1 MTAPKTDGGDGP
13 RPSSQKQSRASS
25 QAPTQTSS
33 QDLSQDSP
41 QGLDKDL
48 SHNKP
53 QRLFFA
59 LWPDNALRQQLV
71 SRSRPLMETVRG
83 RPLPDEKLHIT
94 LVFLGDTD
102 ARQRDCVETMATRVA
117 EEVAC
122 RPFELTLDR
131 FGHWSRSRVLWF
143 GSSETPEP
151 LTLLV
156 DRLSVGARECG
167 FSLDARPFR
176 AHLTLMRKVSRA
188 PKEWPVAPLP
198 WPVNGFALVRS
209 VPVPQGVQYEVLRE
223 WPLRA
228 RAEDKGEC

>member
-1 MTAPKTDGGDGP
+1 MAAPKTDGGDGP
-13 RPSSQKQSRASS
+13 LPSSQQRSQASS
-25 QAPTQTSS
+25 QAPTQTSFQGLP
-33 QDLSQDSP
+33 QD
-41 QGLDKDL
+41 LDKDL

-53 QRLFFA
+53 HRLFFA
-59 LWPDNALRQQLV
+59 LWPDDALRQQLV
-71 SRSRPLMETVRG
+71 SRSRPLVETVRG

-102 ARQRDCVETMATRVA
+102 ARQRDCVESMATSVA
-117 EEVAC
+117 EEAAC

-143 GSSETPEP
+143 GCSETPEP
-151 LTLLV
+151 LTTLV
-156 DRLSVGARECG
+156 DRLSAGARECG
-167 FSLDARPFR
+167 LTLDTRPFR

-188 PKEWPVAPLP
+188 PKEWPAEPLP
-198 WPVNGFALVRS
+198 WPVNSFVLVRS

-228 RAEDKGEC
+228 NAED